1 LLAKNNKIS
10 IFKYMPAL
18 YFMTEEASY
27 IHTKENQRP
36 LRQRDDI
43 LVEKNV
49 NDTLI
54 IRKKKQQR
62 DRQRS

>member
-1 LLAKNNKIS
+1 
-10 IFKYMPAL
+10 MPAL
-18 YFMTEEASY
+18 YFMAEEASY